1 MHIKQTVIYK
11 LKADTKML
19 RIKWAENYFSTE
31 SQGNHNGL
39 FDGWAEEIQYKPT

>member
-1 MHIKQTVIYK
+1 MQIKQTVIYK

-19 RIKWAENYFSTE
+19 RIKWVENYFFHWKSD
-31 SQGNHNGL
+31 NHNGL